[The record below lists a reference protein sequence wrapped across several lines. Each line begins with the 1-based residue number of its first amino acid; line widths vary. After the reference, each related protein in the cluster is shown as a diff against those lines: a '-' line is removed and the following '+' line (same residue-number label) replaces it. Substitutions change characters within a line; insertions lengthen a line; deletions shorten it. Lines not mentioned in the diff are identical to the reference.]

1 MDKKQIEVLK
11 TKVEQM
17 KKKANILK
25 VANLEG
31 EVFSLNI
38 VSASKVEGKYGQ
50 QLMIVGT
57 DEEGKDTR
65 LYLTGKREETFTA
78 AYTGE
83 GSYAFVFGSKVA
95 LESGHSYIP
104 LELVERLD

>member
-1 MDKKQIEVLK
+1 MDKKQIEALK
-11 TKVEQM
+11 TKVEQI

-57 DEEGKDTR
+57 DDEGKDTR
-65 LYLTGKREETFTA
+65 SA
-78 AYTGE
+78 AFTGE

-104 LELVERLD
+104 LELVERLG